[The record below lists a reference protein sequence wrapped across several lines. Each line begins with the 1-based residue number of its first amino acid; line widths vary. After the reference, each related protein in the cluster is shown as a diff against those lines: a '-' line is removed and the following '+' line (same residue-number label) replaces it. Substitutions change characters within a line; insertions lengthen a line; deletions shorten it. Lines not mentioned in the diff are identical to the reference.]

1 MSDRK
6 INQILSHNTVIVS
19 SSTGTKSIL
28 FGRGIGY
35 MKKPGMFVEQ
45 ADIAEEYL
53 LLPVYHASNVM
64 MKSCV

>member
-6 INQILSHNTVIVS
+6 ITQILSHNTVIVS
-19 SSTGTKSIL
+19 SSAGTKSIL

-35 MKKPGMFVEQ
+35 MKKPGMVIDQEE
-45 ADIAEEYL
+45 IAEEYL
-53 LLPVYHASNVM
+53 LLPVYHASNVA